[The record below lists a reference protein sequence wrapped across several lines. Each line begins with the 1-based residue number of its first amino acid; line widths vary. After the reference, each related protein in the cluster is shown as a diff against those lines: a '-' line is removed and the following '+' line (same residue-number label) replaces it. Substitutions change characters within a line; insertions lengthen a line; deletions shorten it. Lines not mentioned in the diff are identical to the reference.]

1 MATAGDITD
10 LLKRAA
16 AGDATAEERLLQALY
31 VELRRIAAAYLRR
44 ERAGHSLQPTELV
57 NEAYVRIMRP
67 ATPPQWQ
74 DRSHFFA
81 IASTAMRRVLVD
93 HARRRTSTKRQ
104 GGIKVDHDVD
114 AMPGVEHTPER
125 ILAIDAA
132 LTRLA
137 RIDGRQARIVELRF
151 FSGLTEEEVAGV
163 LGIST
168 RTVKR
173 DWAAAKTWLYANLAE
188 IPTAS

>member
-16 AGDATAEERLLQALY
+16 AGDATAEERLLQSLY

-104 GGIKVDHDVD
+104 GGIKVDDDVD

-151 FSGLTEEEVAGV
+151 FSGLTEEEVAGL

-173 DWAAAKTWLYANLAE
+173 DWAAAKSWLYANLAE
-188 IPTAS
+188 TPTAS